1 MRTVTLDAETE
12 KEVPRSELARGYEFE
27 KDRYV
32 LLDDEDFANA
42 RIELSSTM
50 TVNKFVALT

>member
-1 MRTVTLDAETE
+1 
-12 KEVPRSELARGYEFE
+12 VPRSELARGYEFE

-42 RIELSSTM
+42 AHRVIVHDDGEQ
-50 TVNKFVALT
+50 VRRA